1 MNHMAPKSCAGNLR
15 LWTPE
20 ILAMASS
27 IILLIAMT
35 VLLAA
40 FNRKPIFDNRIWT
53 LNALIS
59 TLSTASKASLLAA
72 VASCISQEN
81 WVLFSGKPRR
91 LYDFELVSGASRGP
105 FGSFKVLTSLSLR
118 GG

>member
-1 MNHMAPKSCAGNLR
+1 MVPRSCGGNLR
-15 LWTPE
+15 PWTSE
-20 ILAMASS
+20 ILAVASS
-27 IILLIAMT
+27 IIFLIAMV

-40 FNRKPIFDNRIWT
+40 FNRKPIFDNKIWT

-59 TLSTASKASLLAA
+59 ALSTASKAALLSA

-91 LYDFELVSGASRGP
+91 LYDFELISEASRGP
-105 FGSFKVLTSLSLR
+105 FGSFKVLTSFKLR